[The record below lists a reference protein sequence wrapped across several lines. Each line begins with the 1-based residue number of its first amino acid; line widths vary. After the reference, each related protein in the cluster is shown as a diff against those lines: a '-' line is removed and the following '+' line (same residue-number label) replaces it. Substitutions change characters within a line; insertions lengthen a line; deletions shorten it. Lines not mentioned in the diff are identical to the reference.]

1 MLDGYSET
9 LEWASPYDHRGFPF
23 MCIAE
28 FTLYDGE
35 GNEIEFDASNFSTN
49 AQEPTEGNIAYIC
62 DGKQYTFFHS
72 TWSGVASANHYIAIT
87 LPEDIELKDFQFEY
101 YTRKAEYHSLHGIP
115 PKLSIGG
122 NVAEG
127 ECGENLFWKL
137 KVNGELSI
145 SGNGEMGY
153 SEWRPIPWDGYRD
166 AIKKVTLDKGIVSI
180 VDEAFLNCANLTS
193 IELPNNLTSMDLH
206 AKNIY

>member
-1 MLDGYSET
+1 M
-9 LEWASPYDHRGFPF
+9 AV
-23 MCIAE
+23 
-28 FTLYDGE
+28 
-35 GNEIEFDASNFSTN
+35 N
-49 AQEPTEGNIAYIC
+49 
-62 DGKQYTFFHS
+62 
-72 TWSGVASANHYIAIT
+72 SGIAIT

-115 PKLSIGG
+115 AKLSISS

-127 ECGENLFWKL
+127 KCGENLFWKL